1 MPRRLVLALVL
12 LAGIVTAC
20 GDSGAGH
27 YSGAQIKA
35 AYYRAADGHDSALHD
50 YYVDDDFHSHTN
62 YVPVGGLEV
71 CPLAQRSD
79 APTAAPN
86 VVEPT
91 AGQPVAQFIVEPKEA
106 TDIRLP
112 SITQGALVFG
122 TGTIADTGM
131 RAFSSGVTKC
141 PASYTVTG
149 GPSPILGTY
158 SVNARPLKTSGW
170 EGYTQQIAHTYPAGE
185 DDVYYEDMA
194 HVVLHRANVILYL
207 DLVQKKVI
215 GQRSDAAAKAE
226 RAVQTVLQRL
236 G

>member
-1 MPRRLVLALVL
+1 VRRLLLVLAAGVVL
-12 LAGIVTAC
+12 GGC
-20 GDSGAGH
+20 GDSGANH

-35 AYYRAADGHDSALHD
+35 AYYRASDGGPGLHD
-50 YYVDDDFHSHTN
+50 YYVDEDFHSHTN

-71 CPLAQRSD
+71 CPLAQRSN
-79 APTAAPN
+79 APAAAPNAIEPTAA
-86 VVEPT
+86 
-91 AGQPVAQFIVEPKEA
+91 QPVAQFVVEPEEA
-106 TDIRLP
+106 TNISLP

-122 TGTIADTGM
+122 TSTIAGNGM
-131 RAFSSGVTKC
+131 RAFSTGVSKC
-141 PASYTVTG
+141 PSSYTVTG

-170 EGYTQQIAHTYPAGE
+170 DGYTQQIAHTYPAGE

-207 DLVQKKVI
+207 DLVQKRVI
-215 GQRSDAAAKAE
+215 GQRSNSAAKAE
-226 RAVQTVLQRL
+226 RAVQTVLKRL